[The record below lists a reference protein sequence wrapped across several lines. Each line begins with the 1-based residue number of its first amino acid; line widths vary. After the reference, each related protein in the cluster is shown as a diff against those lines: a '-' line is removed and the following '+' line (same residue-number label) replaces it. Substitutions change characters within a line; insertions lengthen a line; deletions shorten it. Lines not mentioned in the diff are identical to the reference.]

1 LLICI
6 CQTFQGADKMPQYSD
21 DLFLGPAQTYM
32 GTGLRNYS
40 TTAIG
45 GTGGSS
51 STTLTITSVG
61 FGAPIVVGMYV
72 DGSSVTDGTY
82 ITALGTGTGGAGTYT
97 LNQAINIANT
107 TALTLHDL
115 EPFDNPSPMSIG
127 VGPLGRIYVW
137 DVVPQA
143 ALASNIAASQTP
155 AAAGSL
161 TLTAGTSVKSVT
173 TNAGSTAL
181 NLDVPRGVSVT
192 TSTAAA
198 STLSGVAIAN
208 TSGGITFTSQSG
220 LVTGQRLTISGTL
233 GGTGSITGYTNPTTY
248 ILTAVTSTSATLT
261 TTAGAAVVTTAGTPT
276 GLTYTLGVA
285 PVTVTV
291 SGFDVYGQAM
301 SEAITSSAAV
311 STAVNGLKAFYL
323 VTSVSV
329 SGATGT
335 ALTVG
340 TTNVLGCPVRVA
352 NIAYVASVKSNNA
365 LAQDGGSFIAAD
377 TATATTTTGDVRG
390 TYTPATASNGI
401 VRTVVGILL
410 PAIAVGPNATRVGAL
425 GVTQA

>member
-1 LLICI
+1 
-6 CQTFQGADKMPQYSD
+6 MPQFSD
-21 DLFLGPAQTYM
+21 DLFLGPAETYM

-40 TTAIG
+40 TTATG

-51 STTLTITSVG
+51 SSTLTVTAVG
-61 FGAPIVVGMYV
+61 FGAPITVGMFV
-72 DGSSVTDGTY
+72 DGTSVTDGTY
-82 ITALGTGTGGAGTYT
+82 ITAFGTGTGGVGTYT
-97 LNQAINIANT
+97 LNQAINVANT

-115 EPFDNPSPMSIG
+115 EAFDNPSPMSLGI
-127 VGPLGRIYVW
+127 GPLGRIYTW

-143 ALASNIAASQTP
+143 AVANNIAASQTP
-155 AAAGSL
+155 TTAGSL
-161 TLTAGTSVKSVT
+161 TLTAGTSVKSAT
-173 TNAGSTAL
+173 TAYGTVGLS
-181 NLDVPRGVSVT
+181 LDMPRGVRVT
-192 TSTAAA
+192 TATAAVA
-198 STLSGVAIAN
+198 TLSSVVIAG
-208 TSGGITFTSQSG
+208 TGGQITFTSQSG

-233 GGTGSITGYTNPTTY
+233 GGTGTITGYTDPTTY
-248 ILTAVTSTSATLT
+248 ILTAVTATSATLT

-291 SGFDVYGQAM
+291 TGFDVYGQAM

-311 STAVNGLKAFYL
+311 STAVSGLKAFYII
-323 VTSVSV
+323 TSVTV

-340 TTNVLGCPVRVA
+340 TTNVLGIPVRVA
-352 NIAYVASVKSNNA
+352 NIAYVASVKSNNT
-365 LAQDGGSFIAAD
+365 LAQDAGTFVAAD
-377 TATATTTTGDVRG
+377 TNTATTTTGDVRG

-401 VRTVVGILL
+401 VRTVMGILL
-410 PAIAVGPNATRVGAL
+410 PGIAVGPNATRVGAL

>member
-1 LLICI
+1 
-6 CQTFQGADKMPQYSD
+6 MPQYSD

-32 GTGLRNYS
+32 GTGTRPYT
-40 TTAIG
+40 TTATG

-51 STTLTITSVG
+51 STTLTVTAVG
-61 FGAPIVVGMYV
+61 FGAPIVVGMYL
-72 DGSSVTDGTY
+72 DGTSVTDGTY
-82 ITALGTGTGGAGTYT
+82 IQAFGTGNGGTGTYT

-107 TALTLHDL
+107 TALTLHGNVA
-115 EPFDNPSPMSIG
+115 FDNPSPMSIG

-143 ALASNIAASQTP
+143 AVANNIAASQTP
-155 AAAGSL
+155 AAAGAL

-173 TNAGSTAL
+173 TTSGATAL
-181 NLDVPRGVSVT
+181 SLDVPRGVSVT

-208 TSGGITFTSQSG
+208 TSGGITFTSQAG

-291 SGFDVYGQAM
+291 SGFDFYGQAM

-340 TTNVLGCPVRVA
+340 TTNVLGIPVRVS
-352 NIAYVASVKSNNA
+352 NVAYVASVKSNNT
-365 LAQDGGSFIAAD
+365 LAQDAGTFVAAD
-377 TATATTTTGDVRG
+377 TATATTGTGDVRG

-401 VRTVVGILL
+401 VRTVMGILL
-410 PAIAVGPNATRVGAL
+410 PGIAVGPNAIRVGAL

>member
-1 LLICI
+1 
-6 CQTFQGADKMPQYSD
+6 MPQYSD

-32 GTGLRNYS
+32 GTGFRNYS

-45 GTGGSS
+45 GTGSSS

-61 FGAPIVVGMYV
+61 FGAPIVAGMYV
-72 DGSSVTDGTY
+72 DGAGVTDGTY
-82 ITALGTGTGGAGTYT
+82 ITALVTGTGGAGTYT

-107 TALTLHDL
+107 VALTLHSNV
-115 EPFDNPSPMSIG
+115 PFDNPAPMDTG

-143 ALASNIAASQTP
+143 AIANNIAASQTP
-155 AAAGSL
+155 AAAGAL

-173 TNAGSTAL
+173 TTSGTAGLAL
-181 NLDVPRGVSVT
+181 DMPRGVRVT
-192 TSTAAA
+192 TATAAVA
-198 STLSGVAIAN
+198 TLSTVVIAG
-208 TSGGITFTSQSG
+208 TGGQITFASQSG

-233 GGTGSITGYTNPTTY
+233 GGTGTITGYTDPTTY
-248 ILTAVTSTSATLT
+248 ILTAVTATSATLT

-291 SGFDVYGQAM
+291 SGFDYYGQDM

-311 STAVNGLKAFYL
+311 STAVSGLKAFY
-323 VTSVSV
+323 VITSVSV

-340 TTNVLGCPVRVA
+340 TTNVLGIPVRVP
-352 NIAYVASVKSNNA
+352 NVAYVVGVKSNNT
-365 LAQDGGSFIAAD
+365 LAQDAGTFVAAD
-377 TATATTTTGDVRG
+377 TNTATTTTGDVRG

-401 VRTVVGILL
+401 VRTVMGILL

>member
-1 LLICI
+1 
-6 CQTFQGADKMPQYSD
+6 MPQYSD

-32 GTGLRNYS
+32 GTGIRPYT
-40 TTAIG
+40 TTATG

-51 STTLTITSVG
+51 STTLTVTAVG
-61 FGAPIVVGMYV
+61 FGAPIVVGMYL
-72 DGSSVTDGTY
+72 DGTSVTDGTY
-82 ITALGTGTGGAGTYT
+82 IQAFGTGNGGTGTYT

-107 TALTLHDL
+107 TALTLHGNVA
-115 EPFDNPSPMSIG
+115 FDNPSPMSIG

-143 ALASNIAASQTP
+143 AVANNIAASQTP
-155 AAAGSL
+155 AAAGAL

-173 TNAGSTAL
+173 TTSGATAL
-181 NLDVPRGVSVT
+181 SLDVPRGVSVT

-208 TSGGITFTSQSG
+208 TSGGITFTSQAG

-291 SGFDVYGQAM
+291 SGFDFYGQAM

-340 TTNVLGCPVRVA
+340 TTNVLGIPVRVS
-352 NIAYVASVKSNNA
+352 NVAYVASVKSNNT
-365 LAQDGGSFIAAD
+365 LAQDAGTFVAAD

-401 VRTVVGILL
+401 VRTVMGILL
-410 PAIAVGPNATRVGAL
+410 PGIAVGPNAIRVGAL

>member
-1 LLICI
+1 
-6 CQTFQGADKMPQYSD
+6 MPQFSD

-40 TTAIG
+40 TTATG

-51 STTLTITSVG
+51 SSTLTVTAVG

-72 DGSSVTDGTY
+72 DGTSVTDGTY
-82 ITALGTGTGGAGTYT
+82 ITAFGTGTGGVGTYT
-97 LNQAINIANT
+97 LNQAINVANT

-115 EPFDNPSPMSIG
+115 ESFDNTSPMRLGI
-127 VGPLGRIYVW
+127 GPLGRIYVW

-143 ALASNIAASQTP
+143 AVANNIAASQTP

-173 TNAGSTAL
+173 TASGTSAL
-181 NLDVPRGVSVT
+181 SLDMPRGVSVT
-192 TSTAAA
+192 TATAAVA
-198 STLSGVAIAN
+198 TLSSVVIAG
-208 TSGGITFTSQSG
+208 TGGQITFTSQAG

-233 GGTGSITGYTNPTTY
+233 GGTGTITGYTNPTTY
-248 ILTAVTSTSATLT
+248 ILTAVTATSATLT

-323 VTSVSV
+323 ITSVTV

-340 TTNVLGCPVRVA
+340 TTNVLGIPVRVA
-352 NIAYVASVKSNNA
+352 NIAYVASVKSNNT
-365 LAQDGGSFIAAD
+365 LAQDAGTFVAAD
-377 TATATTTTGDVRG
+377 TNTATTTTGDVRG

-401 VRTVVGILL
+401 VRTVMAVLL

>member
-1 LLICI
+1 
-6 CQTFQGADKMPQYSD
+6 MPQFSD

-40 TTAIG
+40 TTATG

-51 STTLTITSVG
+51 SSTLTVTAVG

-72 DGSSVTDGTY
+72 DGTSVTDGTY
-82 ITALGTGTGGAGTYT
+82 ITAFGTGTGGVGTYT
-97 LNQAINIANT
+97 LNQAINVANT

-115 EPFDNPSPMSIG
+115 ESFDNPSPMSLGI
-127 VGPLGRIYVW
+127 GPLGRIYVW

-143 ALASNIAASQTP
+143 AVANNIAASQTP

-173 TNAGSTAL
+173 TASGTSAL
-181 NLDVPRGVSVT
+181 SLDMPRGVSVT
-192 TSTAAA
+192 TATAAVA
-198 STLSGVAIAN
+198 TLSSVVIAG
-208 TSGGITFTSQSG
+208 TGGQITFTSQAG

-233 GGTGSITGYTNPTTY
+233 GGTGTITGYTNPTTY
-248 ILTAVTSTSATLT
+248 ILTAVTATSATLT

-323 VTSVSV
+323 ITSVTV

-340 TTNVLGCPVRVA
+340 TTNVLGIPVRVA
-352 NIAYVASVKSNNA
+352 NIAYVASVKSNNT
-365 LAQDGGSFIAAD
+365 LAQDAGTFVAAD
-377 TATATTTTGDVRG
+377 TNTATTTTGDVRG

-401 VRTVVGILL
+401 VRTVMAVLL

>member
-1 LLICI
+1 
-6 CQTFQGADKMPQYSD
+6 MPQFSD
-21 DLFLGPAQTYM
+21 DIFLGPAQTYM

-40 TTAIG
+40 TTAVG
-45 GTGGSS
+45 GTSSGSS
-51 STTLTITSVG
+51 ATLTITAVG
-61 FGAPIVVGMYV
+61 FGAPIVAGMYV
-72 DGSSVTDGTY
+72 DGTSVTDGTY
-82 ITALGTGTGGAGTYT
+82 ITAFGTGNGGAGTYT

-107 TALTLHDL
+107 TALTLHGNV
-115 EPFDNPSPMSIG
+115 PFDNPAPMDLGI
-127 VGPLGRIYVW
+127 GPLGRIYVW

-143 ALASNIAASQTP
+143 LIANNIAASQTP

-173 TNAGSTAL
+173 TNAGVAAL
-181 NLDVPRGVSVT
+181 LVDVPRGIRVT
-192 TSTAAA
+192 TATAAA
-198 STLSGVAIAN
+198 ATLASVVIAN
-208 TSGGITFTSQSG
+208 ITGGITFTSQSG
-220 LVTGQRLTISGTL
+220 LVANQRLTISGTL
-233 GGTGSITGYTNPTTY
+233 GGTGTITGYTDPTTY
-248 ILTAVTSTSATLT
+248 ILTAVTATSATLT

-291 SGFDVYGQAM
+291 SGFDYYGQAM

-311 STAVNGLKAFYL
+311 STAVNGLKAFY
-323 VTSVSV
+323 VITTVSV
-329 SGATGT
+329 SAATGT

-340 TTNVLGCPVRVA
+340 TNNVLGIPVRVA
-352 NIAYVASVKSNNA
+352 NVAYVGTVKSNNT
-365 LAQDGGSFIAAD
+365 LAQDAGTFVAAD

-390 TYTPATASNGI
+390 TYTPATASNGL
-401 VRTVVGILL
+401 VRTVMGILL